1 MIVCFAALCN
11 WTVPKNI
18 DTRLVLK
25 HLTQELQNVTKL
37 DESNS
42 VMSGLYLQ
50 NLFDVLLY
58 SLLLL
63 KEIDTMYV
71 YVA

>member
-1 MIVCFAALCN
+1 MIVCFATLCN

-42 VMSGLYLQ
+42 VMSGLYLH

>member
-1 MIVCFAALCN
+1 MIVCFATLCS

-42 VMSGLYLQ
+42 VMSGLYLH